1 MVEKIPLLEIKK
13 ENKIFYKKYKNDDKK
28 RYIQFDTQ
36 EPSEMIEFNEQ
47 FLVGSI
53 IPNKLGYFE
62 LSILNENKEKVA
74 TTICKVVVAKPENQW
89 IIN

>member
-13 ENKIFYKKYKNDDKK
+13 ENKVFYKKYKNDDKK

-36 EPSEMIEFNEQ
+36 EPSEMIKFNEQ

-62 LSILNENKEKVA
+62 LSILDENKEKVA
-74 TTICKVVVAKPENQW
+74 TTICKVVVVKPENQW